1 MHMLKGGKLYR
12 SGKVSMLETGLNDRE
27 MITSLIKLTLSAI
40 IITME
45 KWKHLTWCLNCIIF
59 YDQNILT
66 KHVTRQTHFVIAKF
80 KKLRILKEKDKK
92 NSGIISLTEVLI
104 FWTANTFSQ
113 LNLVFIVDSRT
124 GFRSRIFWKYKL
136 NVRSSHWSFSVKNG
150 VLKYF
155 ANFTG
160 NTWTIW
166 KSRHRLL
173 GICIG
178 IPKIFF
184 QLMRNF
190 LKK

>member
-92 NSGIISLTEVLI
+92 IQELSPSLRYWFFGQQILFLSWIWYLSLTV
-104 FWTANTFSQ
+104 AP
-113 LNLVFIVDSRT
+113 VFVPGLLKIQ
-124 GFRSRIFWKYKL
+124 
-136 NVRSSHWSFSVKNG
+136 VKRQKQP
-150 VLKYF
+150 LELF
-155 ANFTG
+155 
-160 NTWTIW
+160 
-166 KSRHRLL
+166 
-173 GICIG
+173 C
-178 IPKIFF
+178 
-184 QLMRNF
+184 
-190 LKK
+190 KKWCS